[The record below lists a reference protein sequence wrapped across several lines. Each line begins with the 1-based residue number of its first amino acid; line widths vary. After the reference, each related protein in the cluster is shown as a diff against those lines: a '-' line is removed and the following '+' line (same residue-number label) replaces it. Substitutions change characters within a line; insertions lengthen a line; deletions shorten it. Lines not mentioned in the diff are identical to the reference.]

1 MSVLPQGWRAGRLA
15 GDGETWP
22 YRTIV
27 TYEQSPLVCNSSL
40 REPHKA
46 VAEVSKIGALL
57 ERLSWSVD
65 DRVTGGWSVDV

>member
-1 MSVLPQGWRAGRLA
+1 MLG
-15 GDGETWP
+15 GEMP
-22 YRTIV
+22 AV
-27 TYEQSPLVCNSSL
+27 
-40 REPHKA
+40 PHKA